1 MIRLQRGPISAGME
15 QQYLDD
21 AAIQA
26 YLQLIALNMRSWQP
40 DVAAWLHSDAGTEAL
55 GQLLVAV
62 PCSPTVH

>member
-1 MIRLQRGPISAGME
+1 ME

-26 YLQLIALNMRSWQP
+26 YLQLMALNMRSWKP
-40 DVAAWLHSDAGTEAL
+40 DVAAWLHSDAGHVAL
-55 GQLLVAV
+55 GQLLVVV

>member
-1 MIRLQRGPISAGME
+1 ME
-15 QQYLDD
+15 QHYLDD

-40 DVAAWLHSDAGTEAL
+40 DVAAWLHSDAGNEAL
-55 GQLLVAV
+55 GQLLVVV